1 MNTYYNMNLTAI
13 FQKIRLGAT
22 IVVAHYGVNNPSLAC
37 VN

>member
-1 MNTYYNMNLTAI
+1 MDTYYNMNLTAI

-22 IVVAHYGVNNPSLAC
+22 IVGAHYGVNPSLAC